1 MNYAIA
7 LRITSLIWLAWI
19 GWEYSKWTIPLTE
32 QAKNNYKAGAVI
44 GVIAFGTSFLGQ
56 KPASR
61 GFARHQAAANAL
73 LDRVLMSLG
82 DNDVYRLKDLLTN
95 ACIIGHTGSGKTSS
109 SGFVLKKAIAAIR
122 GSGGLILAS
131 SDQDVQ
137 LWTRI
142 FAAAGRQD
150 DLLIFDAGSPY
161 RFNVLDYER
170 RSGAD
175 ARELKQCFLTISAVL
190 KQGKHQG
197 GENEAFWEGMKERI
211 LYNAIVVL
219 LNAHGAVSVA
229 LVAEFINNAAATS
242 AQLTDEEWRQG
253 LHFESLKKAHE
264 GAQQRGGST
273 RHPPGDQLLDR
284 RMDLGRPES
293 QIVEPGR
300 RDVHAARPEF
310 GAGEDAVVRRHQP
323 LAAGDGPREIRSRQ
337 HAGAFDRCERVSRHG
352 GLEILGR
359 TLRLTEDGSREYAA
373 ACHLE

>member
-19 GWEYSKWTIPLTE
+19 SWEYSKWAIPLTE

-95 ACIIGHTGSGKTSS
+95 ACIIGRTGSGKTSS

-150 DLLIFDAGSPY
+150 DWLIFDAGSPY

-175 ARELKQCFLTISAVL
+175 ARE
-190 KQGKHQG
+190 
-197 GENEAFWEGMKERI
+197 
-211 LYNAIVVL
+211 
-219 LNAHGAVSVA
+219 
-229 LVAEFINNAAATS
+229 
-242 AQLTDEEWRQG
+242 
-253 LHFESLKKAHE
+253 
-264 GAQQRGGST
+264 
-273 RHPPGDQLLDR
+273 
-284 RMDLGRPES
+284 
-293 QIVEPGR
+293 
-300 RDVHAARPEF
+300 
-310 GAGEDAVVRRHQP
+310 
-323 LAAGDGPREIRSRQ
+323 
-337 HAGAFDRCERVSRHG
+337 
-352 GLEILGR
+352 
-359 TLRLTEDGSREYAA
+359 
-373 ACHLE
+373 